1 MFCCFAANVSFS
13 LFHFMMVHKFACPFR
28 LYNGERT
35 WLAVLEGG
43 SSLRLSLNAKL
54 KPSITVLRGGRLR
67 EISEAEGFW
76 KNCCW
81 DGEMDVAYM
90 CA

>member
-1 MFCCFAANVSFS
+1 
-13 LFHFMMVHKFACPFR
+13 MMVHKFACPFR
-28 LYNGERT
+28 LDNDERT
-35 WLAVLEGG
+35 WLSVLEGG
-43 SSLRLSLNAKL
+43 LSLRLSLNAKL
-54 KPSITVLRGGRLR
+54 KPSIRVLHGERLI

-90 CA
+90 CS